1 MTRLHFAP
9 MTIFC
14 VWRWFSYLLLPVR
27 PEFAESGVA
36 YILQDEKQILLQW
49 KTSFEFSKSPA
60 MIHTLRWFYLAGT
73 QLPIDPPSEQD
84 VEEFREA
91 RDKCHWRDIK
101 HQHGSCWERPRSQTR
116 KKDTKAEIPSHLN
129 WQWPWHRPLQRS
141 KCPKTCRRSPFWRF
155 LPVIQSILL
164 DGDQPAEAW
173 RQKLKSYTPMPAQT
187 KDDILDVFLWKWQ
200 KWKVFKAIWLDEEAW
215 PTTWPTHLPICS
227 WIW

>member
-1 MTRLHFAP
+1 
-9 MTIFC
+9 
-14 VWRWFSYLLLPVR
+14 
-27 PEFAESGVA
+27 
-36 YILQDEKQILLQW
+36 
-49 KTSFEFSKSPA
+49 

-101 HQHGSCWERPRSQTR
+101 HQHGSCWQRPRRQTR

-129 WQWPWHRPLQRS
+129 WQWPRHRPLQRS

-200 KWKVFKAIWLDEEAW
+200 KWKVFKAIWVWLDEEAW
-215 PTTWPTHLPICS
+215 PTHLPICTMQLDMIIRS
-227 WIW
+227 VWTIQFYNWWQLRNFCYVSLCDNLYKAL